1 MKLYTGR
8 ANTVAKRSFRRRNGA
23 SNERYDVLGIC
34 LAVLLGSCV
43 KEVANETLLPAK
55 NPSYRPRDYG
65 RTQVYRATMWELVRC
80 GTEFASMPNKR
91 DTRLDVPIAC
101 RKE

>member
-34 LAVLLGSCV
+34 LAVLLRDHVS
-43 KEVANETLLPAK
+43 KKWQMRPYFRPRIL
-55 NPSYRPRDYG
+55 YRPRDYG

-80 GTEFASMPNKR
+80 DTEFASMPNKR